1 MVHLLDRLLQ
11 VVIILLT
18 KLHDT
23 VLSIEAL
30 ADDFVCLHE
39 LIDFACKFVV
49 LVADDS
55 DMVVHRVDLDL
66 EVGIVLK
73 KGAIRVTSTFQL
85 LAHIQKLVFLLSD
98 FDL

>member
-23 VLSIEAL
+23 VLPIEAL
-30 ADDFVCLHE
+30 TDDFVCLHE
-39 LIDFACKFVV
+39 LVDFTSKFVV
-49 LVADDS
+49 LVADNS
-55 DMVVHRVDLDL
+55 DMVVHGVDLNL

-73 KGAIRVTSTFQL
+73 KGAI
-85 LAHIQKLVFLLSD
+85 
-98 FDL
+98 